1 MNKSHKIL
9 TRPLALDC
17 NIIQG
22 NNYRITV
29 LTDGL
34 LRLEY
39 SADGIFED
47 RATQMAF
54 FRDFPASNYRIIR
67 TESGIELH
75 TDRLHMIY
83 NERCFSSHGL
93 SIQVKG
99 NLSLYHS
106 TWHYGD
112 EIHDLGGTVRTLDRI
127 NGSTPLEHGINSRF
141 GFSVLDDSH
150 SQILLEDGWISPRKK
165 GIQDLYFFGYGHDYK
180 EALKAFY
187 KLCGPTPLLPRYAMG
202 NWWSRYYKYSE
213 ETYLQL
219 MDRFQKEH
227 IPFSVAVID
236 MDWHL
241 VDINPK
247 YGSGWT
253 GYTWNRALFPN
264 PARFLKALH
273 ERGMKVT
280 LNVHPANGV
289 QAHEEMYPEMA
300 QEMGVDAQQEDPI
313 VCDPADPHFLE
324 AYFEYLHH
332 PREKEGVDFWWIDWQ
347 QGSHCKIEGLDPL
360 WIFNHFHFLDIG
372 RNGKRPLT
380 FSRYSGP
387 GSHRYPAGFSGDTHT
402 TWESLDF
409 QPYFTSTASNIGYGW
424 WSHDIG
430 GHMLGCKDDELI
442 TRWTQYGIYSPIM
455 RLHSASSEFNGKEPW
470 RFKSEA
476 ENAMGEALRER
487 HRMIPYL
494 YTMNYRNYHD
504 ALPLVLPMYYE
515 YPESTEAYERKN
527 QFLFGSELLV
537 APITSKRFPG
547 INCARVTVWLPSGSW
562 YDIHTGLMYTGNR
575 TLNMYRD
582 IHSIPVLAKAGSIL
596 PFTEEIQGI
605 QASSN
610 PSSLFIKVY
619 SGANGTFKLYE
630 DGCEDCLYQNGEFA
644 TTLME
649 YKENSDV
656 CFTIYPAS
664 GTLKLLPE
672 KRSFLIELNGFSKE
686 AADTV
691 TVYINEDK
699 LVCPISYDAQKQAVL
714 VTIAGIPVTHK
725 ITIHTEK
732 RFHSFRNNVLERV
745 FHFLDQAE
753 IAFALKEE
761 IYRLIQKESRLS
773 VQLAAL
779 SAMSLDSELYG
790 ALVELLTAD
799 CS

>member
-1 MNKSHKIL
+1 MNESYKIL

-39 SADGIFED
+39 SPDGIFED
-47 RATQMAF
+47 HATQMAF
-54 FRDFPASNYRIIR
+54 FRDFPASNYRVIR
-67 TESGIELH
+67 TKSGIELH
-75 TDRLHMIY
+75 TERLHMIY
-83 NERCFSSHGL
+83 DEDHFSSHGL

-112 EIHDLGGTVRTLDRI
+112 EIHDLGGTTRTLDRI
-127 NGSTPLEHGINSRF
+127 NGPTPLEHGINSRF

-150 SQILLEDGWISPRKK
+150 SQLLLDDGWIAPRKK
-165 GIQDLYFFGYGHDYK
+165 GVQDLYFFGYGHDYK

-187 KLCGPTPLLPRYAMG
+187 QLCGPTPLLPRYALG

-227 IPFSVAVID
+227 LPFSVAVID

-241 VDINPK
+241 VDIDPK

-264 PARFLKALH
+264 PERFLKELH

-300 QEMGVDAQQEDPI
+300 QEMGVDSQQEDPI
-313 VCDPADPHFLE
+313 ACDPADPHFLE
-324 AYFEYLHH
+324 AYFKYLHH
-332 PREKEGVDFWWIDWQ
+332 PREEEGVDFWWIDWQ

-372 RNGKRPLT
+372 RDGKRPLT

-430 GHMLGCKDDELI
+430 GHMLGYKDDELI

-470 RFKSEA
+470 RFKPEA
-476 ENAMGEALRER
+476 EDAMGDALRER
-487 HRMIPYL
+487 HKMIPYL

-537 APITSKRFPG
+537 APITSKRFSG
-547 INCARVTVWLPSGSW
+547 INCAKVTVWLPSGLW

-582 IHSIPVLAKAGSIL
+582 IHSIPVLAKAGAIL
-596 PFTEEIQGI
+596 PFTEEIQGV

-610 PSSLFIKVY
+610 PSSLFVRVY
-619 SGANGTFKLYE
+619 SGANGKFTLYE
-630 DGCEDCLYQNGEFA
+630 DGCDDCLYQNNEFV

-649 YKENSDV
+649 YNEDSDI
-656 CFTIYPAS
+656 CFTIHPAT
-664 GTLKLLPE
+664 GKYTLLPSE
-672 KRSFLIELNGFSKE
+672 RSFLIELNGFSKE
-686 AADTV
+686 AMDTV
-691 TVYINEDK
+691 TVYINENKVD
-699 LVCPISYDAQKQAVL
+699 CPVSYDAQKQAVL
-714 VTIAGIPVTHK
+714 LTVSKVPVTHK
-725 ITIHTEK
+725 ITVYTER
-732 RFHSFRNNVLERV
+732 RFRAFHNAVHERV

-761 IYRLIQKESRLS
+761 IYGLIQKESRLS

-779 SAMSLDSELYG
+779 SALNLDSELYG
-790 ALVELLTAD
+790 ALLELLTAD